1 MHLVP
6 SFLLYTCTTALA
18 TVAAY
23 ALFIVDPPSLPAS
36 QVLRWVLAFQT
47 LTAIVLTLIFNTSPR
62 SMN

>member
-6 SFLLYTCTTALA
+6 SFLLYTCAAVLA

-36 QVLRWVLAFQT
+36 QVLRWILAFQT
-47 LTAIVLTLIFNTSPR
+47 ITAIVLTLVFNASPK
-62 SMN
+62 SMQ